1 MEYTFVLEKPI
12 EKRLSLSVKQGVESD
27 MKRSTLKNLISVAV
41 CLLFLLHPTF
51 AEGKIQ
57 YNNVRFKQLSITE
70 GLSHNTVNAISQDSK
85 GFMWFGT
92 RNGLCRYDGYNIT
105 RYFHE
110 EGDSTTISHDF
121 ITKLYNDPCRNVL
134 WISTEQGI
142 CKYNPQNEQF
152 TRYHIEGNNKN
163 SVLFLNTSDSR
174 LLTGCSNGIY
184 QYDNEKNSFTPFIL
198 NEGKGE
204 NIRGLVEDSNNV
216 LWINSNKG
224 VKRYNLKKEQ
234 FEPLP
239 LNIRPF
245 LETCIQLVMLP
256 GNQLLFNTPQE
267 VFVYNINNDSL
278 YPLAAIKD
286 IRQFRCATTDTM
298 NNIWLGTENGIFI
311 YDQTFRL
318 VTHYQQ
324 SESDLSNLN
333 DSPIY
338 SLFEDYN
345 HNMWVGTY
353 FGGVNY
359 FIYASDQFRIYPY
372 GNSPNH
378 LSGKAVRQIINTPD
392 NGLYIAT
399 EGGGLNYLNSNREI
413 TRSERLHE
421 RMNIK
426 ARNIHSLLIDSKQNL
441 WIGLFLRGMNY
452 YMPKENK
459 TLSFNDGMGKNSSGF
474 CIIEDETGK
483 IWYGGPSGL
492 FTLKKQNGSF
502 QLKKVSALP
511 VFCMLNLNDSI
522 IWTGNRQNG
531 IYQIN
536 KRTEEQTPLPQ
547 FSSSKL
553 YMTYLYMDSQGN
565 IWAGTN
571 NDGLFVLNKKGEKLK
586 SYSKKELGSNAIKG
600 IIEDDQNTIWIGT
613 DNGLCNIQPK
623 SGLISRYTIAD
634 GLPTNQFNYSS
645 VCKKP
650 DGELFFGTINGM
662 ISFYP
667 EQVRPVEPHFNIAL
681 TGVWSNNDVVS
692 SSNPDALLPASIS
705 ESDVMTLTHE
715 QAQSIRIEYSGLN
728 YQYKDKTQ
736 YAMKLEGIDKEWQF
750 VGNQHQV
757 RFSNLPTGDYT
768 LKIKASNDGVNWD
781 EKGQKE
787 LTIHVLPP
795 WWLSIWAYLTYVC
808 MVLCI
813 IYLAYKYTKAR
824 LILLMRLKTE
834 HEQRVNMEK
843 MNQSKINFFTYV
855 SHDLK
860 TPLTL
865 ILSPLQR
872 LIKQKQIDNNDRE
885 KLEVIYRNANRMH
898 YLIDEL
904 LTFSKIEM
912 QQMEINVRKGNI
924 MHFLEE
930 ISHIDIVSKEKE
942 IDFIVSLEETDEEVW
957 FSPSKLERIM
967 YNLLSNA
974 FKYTQPGDYVKL
986 SAKLLKKD
994 SENFIEISVK
1004 DSGRGIPKEM
1014 KDKIFD
1020 SYFQVEKKDHREGF
1034 GLGLSLTKSLIHMHK
1049 GEIKVESEVGK
1060 GSEFIVSLNVSE
1072 SAYSSSE
1079 KSLESIT
1086 SEEIQK
1092 YNLRMKETIELIP
1105 DQLIS
1110 TEQDNTD
1117 VKESILIVED
1127 NKEMNDY
1134 LAEIFS
1140 KDYQVFRAYNGAE
1153 ACKLLKKQ
1161 LPDLIVSDVMMPVM
1175 DGLELTAYVKQDLNS
1190 SHIPVILLTA
1200 KTDELDHTQGY
1211 LKGADAYI
1219 TKPFNAQNLE
1229 LLVQNMRTNRK
1240 QNIEYFKRIEKLNIT
1255 QITNNPRDEVF
1266 MKELVDLIMANIKDE
1281 EFGVTEIITHMKVS
1295 RSLLHT
1301 KLKSLTGCSITQFMR
1316 TIKMK
1321 EAKIHLQNGMNV
1333 SEASYA
1339 VGMSDPNYFTK
1350 CFKKEFNIT
1359 PTEFIKQL
1367 NL

>member
-152 TRYHIEGNNKN
+152 TRYHIEGNNK
-163 SVLFLNTSDSR
+163 NTSDSR

-399 EGGGLNYLNSNREI
+399 EDGGLNYLNSNREI

-930 ISHIDIVSKEKE
+930 ISHIFDIVSKEKE

-1049 GEIKVESEVGK
+1049 GEIKVESEVGN

>member
-311 YDQTFRL
+311 YNQTFRL

-399 EGGGLNYLNSNREI
+399 EDGGLNYLNSNREI

-600 IIEDDQNTIWIGT
+600 IIEDDQSTIWIGT

-736 YAMKLEGIDKEWQF
+736 YAM
-750 VGNQHQV
+750 NQHQV

-930 ISHIDIVSKEKE
+930 ISHIFDIVSKEKE

>member
-399 EGGGLNYLNSNREI
+399 EDGGLNYLNSNREI

-930 ISHIDIVSKEKE
+930 ISHIFDIVSKEKE

-1020 SYFQVEKKDHREGF
+1020 SYFQVEKKD
-1034 GLGLSLTKSLIHMHK
+1034 LTKSLIHMHK
-1049 GEIKVESEVGK
+1049 GEIKVESEVGN

>member
-399 EGGGLNYLNSNREI
+399 EDGGLNYLNSNREI

-452 YMPKENK
+452 YMPNK

-930 ISHIDIVSKEKE
+930 ISHIFDIVSKEKE

>member
-399 EGGGLNYLNSNREI
+399 EDGGLNYLNSNREI

-600 IIEDDQNTIWIGT
+600 IIDQNTIWIGT

-930 ISHIDIVSKEKE
+930 ISHIFDIVSKEKE

>member
-399 EGGGLNYLNSNREI
+399 EDGGLNYLNSNREI

-586 SYSKKELGSNAIKG
+586 SYSKKELGSNAI
-600 IIEDDQNTIWIGT
+600 WIGT
-613 DNGLCNIQPK
+613 DTGLCNIQPK

-930 ISHIDIVSKEKE
+930 ISHIFDIVSKEKE

-1086 SEEIQK
+1086 SVEIQK

-1117 VKESILIVED
+1117 VKESFLIVED

>member
-184 QYDNEKNSFTPFIL
+184 QYDNDKNSFTPFIL

-399 EGGGLNYLNSNREI
+399 EDGGLNYLNSNREI

-795 WWLSIWAYLTYVC
+795 WWLSIWAYL
-808 MVLCI
+808 

-930 ISHIDIVSKEKE
+930 ISHIFDIVSKEKE

>member
-399 EGGGLNYLNSNREI
+399 EDGGLNYLNSNREI

-571 NDGLFVLNKKGEKLK
+571 NEKLK

-930 ISHIDIVSKEKE
+930 ISHIFDIVSKEKE

>member
-399 EGGGLNYLNSNREI
+399 EDGGLNYLNSNREI

-553 YMTYLYMDSQGN
+553 N

-930 ISHIDIVSKEKE
+930 ISHIFDIVSKEKE

>member
-1 MEYTFVLEKPI
+1 
-12 EKRLSLSVKQGVESD
+12 

-399 EGGGLNYLNSNREI
+399 EDGGLNYLNSNREI

-834 HEQRVNMEK
+834 HEQRVMEK

-930 ISHIDIVSKEKE
+930 ISHIFDIVSKEKE

-1049 GEIKVESEVGK
+1049 GEIKVESEVGN

>member
-1 MEYTFVLEKPI
+1 
-12 EKRLSLSVKQGVESD
+12 
-27 MKRSTLKNLISVAV
+27 
-41 CLLFLLHPTF
+41 
-51 AEGKIQ
+51 
-57 YNNVRFKQLSITE
+57 
-70 GLSHNTVNAISQDSK
+70 
-85 GFMWFGT
+85 
-92 RNGLCRYDGYNIT
+92 
-105 RYFHE
+105 
-110 EGDSTTISHDF
+110 
-121 ITKLYNDPCRNVL
+121 
-134 WISTEQGI
+134 
-142 CKYNPQNEQF
+142 
-152 TRYHIEGNNKN
+152 
-163 SVLFLNTSDSR
+163 
-174 LLTGCSNGIY
+174 
-184 QYDNEKNSFTPFIL
+184 
-198 NEGKGE
+198 
-204 NIRGLVEDSNNV
+204 
-216 LWINSNKG
+216 
-224 VKRYNLKKEQ
+224 
-234 FEPLP
+234 
-239 LNIRPF
+239 
-245 LETCIQLVMLP
+245 
-256 GNQLLFNTPQE
+256 
-267 VFVYNINNDSL
+267 
-278 YPLAAIKD
+278 
-286 IRQFRCATTDTM
+286 
-298 NNIWLGTENGIFI
+298 
-311 YDQTFRL
+311 
-318 VTHYQQ
+318 
-324 SESDLSNLN
+324 
-333 DSPIY
+333 
-338 SLFEDYN
+338 
-345 HNMWVGTY
+345 
-353 FGGVNY
+353 
-359 FIYASDQFRIYPY
+359 
-372 GNSPNH
+372 
-378 LSGKAVRQIINTPD
+378 
-392 NGLYIAT
+392 
-399 EGGGLNYLNSNREI
+399 
-413 TRSERLHE
+413 
-421 RMNIK
+421 
-426 ARNIHSLLIDSKQNL
+426 
-441 WIGLFLRGMNY
+441 
-452 YMPKENK
+452 
-459 TLSFNDGMGKNSSGF
+459 
-474 CIIEDETGK
+474 
-483 IWYGGPSGL
+483 
-492 FTLKKQNGSF
+492 
-502 QLKKVSALP
+502 
-511 VFCMLNLNDSI
+511 
-522 IWTGNRQNG
+522 
-531 IYQIN
+531 
-536 KRTEEQTPLPQ
+536 
-547 FSSSKL
+547 
-553 YMTYLYMDSQGN
+553 
-565 IWAGTN
+565 
-571 NDGLFVLNKKGEKLK
+571 
-586 SYSKKELGSNAIKG
+586 
-600 IIEDDQNTIWIGT
+600 
-613 DNGLCNIQPK
+613 
-623 SGLISRYTIAD
+623 
-634 GLPTNQFNYSS
+634 
-645 VCKKP
+645 
-650 DGELFFGTINGM
+650 
-662 ISFYP
+662 
-667 EQVRPVEPHFNIAL
+667 
-681 TGVWSNNDVVS
+681 
-692 SSNPDALLPASIS
+692 
-705 ESDVMTLTHE
+705 
-715 QAQSIRIEYSGLN
+715 
-728 YQYKDKTQ
+728 
-736 YAMKLEGIDKEWQF
+736 
-750 VGNQHQV
+750 
-757 RFSNLPTGDYT
+757 
-768 LKIKASNDGVNWD
+768 
-781 EKGQKE
+781 
-787 LTIHVLPP
+787 
-795 WWLSIWAYLTYVC
+795 
-808 MVLCI
+808 
-813 IYLAYKYTKAR
+813 
-824 LILLMRLKTE
+824 MRLKTE

-930 ISHIDIVSKEKE
+930 ISHIFDIVSKEKE

-1200 KTDELDHTQGY
+1200 KTDELDHIQGY

>member
-1 MEYTFVLEKPI
+1 
-12 EKRLSLSVKQGVESD
+12 
-27 MKRSTLKNLISVAV
+27 
-41 CLLFLLHPTF
+41 
-51 AEGKIQ
+51 
-57 YNNVRFKQLSITE
+57 
-70 GLSHNTVNAISQDSK
+70 
-85 GFMWFGT
+85 
-92 RNGLCRYDGYNIT
+92 
-105 RYFHE
+105 
-110 EGDSTTISHDF
+110 
-121 ITKLYNDPCRNVL
+121 
-134 WISTEQGI
+134 
-142 CKYNPQNEQF
+142 
-152 TRYHIEGNNKN
+152 
-163 SVLFLNTSDSR
+163 
-174 LLTGCSNGIY
+174 
-184 QYDNEKNSFTPFIL
+184 
-198 NEGKGE
+198 
-204 NIRGLVEDSNNV
+204 
-216 LWINSNKG
+216 
-224 VKRYNLKKEQ
+224 
-234 FEPLP
+234 
-239 LNIRPF
+239 
-245 LETCIQLVMLP
+245 
-256 GNQLLFNTPQE
+256 
-267 VFVYNINNDSL
+267 
-278 YPLAAIKD
+278 
-286 IRQFRCATTDTM
+286 
-298 NNIWLGTENGIFI
+298 
-311 YDQTFRL
+311 
-318 VTHYQQ
+318 
-324 SESDLSNLN
+324 
-333 DSPIY
+333 
-338 SLFEDYN
+338 
-345 HNMWVGTY
+345 
-353 FGGVNY
+353 
-359 FIYASDQFRIYPY
+359 
-372 GNSPNH
+372 
-378 LSGKAVRQIINTPD
+378 
-392 NGLYIAT
+392 
-399 EGGGLNYLNSNREI
+399 
-413 TRSERLHE
+413 
-421 RMNIK
+421 
-426 ARNIHSLLIDSKQNL
+426 
-441 WIGLFLRGMNY
+441 
-452 YMPKENK
+452 
-459 TLSFNDGMGKNSSGF
+459 
-474 CIIEDETGK
+474 
-483 IWYGGPSGL
+483 
-492 FTLKKQNGSF
+492 
-502 QLKKVSALP
+502 
-511 VFCMLNLNDSI
+511 
-522 IWTGNRQNG
+522 
-531 IYQIN
+531 
-536 KRTEEQTPLPQ
+536 
-547 FSSSKL
+547 
-553 YMTYLYMDSQGN
+553 
-565 IWAGTN
+565 
-571 NDGLFVLNKKGEKLK
+571 
-586 SYSKKELGSNAIKG
+586 
-600 IIEDDQNTIWIGT
+600 
-613 DNGLCNIQPK
+613 
-623 SGLISRYTIAD
+623 
-634 GLPTNQFNYSS
+634 
-645 VCKKP
+645 
-650 DGELFFGTINGM
+650 
-662 ISFYP
+662 
-667 EQVRPVEPHFNIAL
+667 
-681 TGVWSNNDVVS
+681 
-692 SSNPDALLPASIS
+692 
-705 ESDVMTLTHE
+705 
-715 QAQSIRIEYSGLN
+715 
-728 YQYKDKTQ
+728 
-736 YAMKLEGIDKEWQF
+736 
-750 VGNQHQV
+750 
-757 RFSNLPTGDYT
+757 
-768 LKIKASNDGVNWD
+768 
-781 EKGQKE
+781 
-787 LTIHVLPP
+787 
-795 WWLSIWAYLTYVC
+795 
-808 MVLCI
+808 
-813 IYLAYKYTKAR
+813 
-824 LILLMRLKTE
+824 MRRKTE

-930 ISHIDIVSKEKE
+930 ISHIFDIVSKEKE

>member
-1 MEYTFVLEKPI
+1 MKKYPKIGIRPTIDGRQGGVRESLE
-12 EKRLSLSVKQGVESD
+12 EKTMNLAKAVAELISSN
-27 MKRSTLKNLISVAV
+27 LKN
-41 CLLFLLHPTF
+41 
-51 AEGKIQ
+51 G
-57 YNNVRFKQLSITE
+57 
-70 GLSHNTVNAISQDSK
+70 
-85 GFMWFGT
+85 
-92 RNGLCRYDGYNIT
+92 DGSPVECVIA
-105 RYFHE
+105 
-110 EGDSTTISHDF
+110 DSTIGRVAESAACAEKFEREGVGSTITVTSCWCYGAETMDM
-121 ITKLYNDPCRNVL
+121 
-134 WISTEQGI
+134 
-142 CKYNPQNEQF
+142 NPH
-152 TRYHIEGNNKN
+152 YPKAVWG
-163 SVLFLNTSDSR
+163 
-174 LLTGCSNGIY
+174 
-184 QYDNEKNSFTPFIL
+184 
-198 NEGKGE
+198 
-204 NIRGLVEDSNNV
+204 
-216 LWINSNKG
+216 
-224 VKRYNLKKEQ
+224 
-234 FEPLP
+234 
-239 LNIRPF
+239 
-245 LETCIQLVMLP
+245 
-256 GNQLLFNTPQE
+256 FN
-267 VFVYNINNDSL
+267 
-278 YPLAAIKD
+278 
-286 IRQFRCATTDTM
+286 
-298 NNIWLGTENGIFI
+298 GTE
-311 YDQTFRL
+311 R
-318 VTHYQQ
+318 
-324 SESDLSNLN
+324 
-333 DSPIY
+333 P
-338 SLFEDYN
+338 
-345 HNMWVGTY
+345 
-353 FGGVNY
+353 
-359 FIYASDQFRIYPY
+359 
-372 GNSPNH
+372 
-378 LSGKAVRQIINTPD
+378 
-392 NGLYIAT
+392 
-399 EGGGLNYLNSNREI
+399 
-413 TRSERLHE
+413 
-421 RMNIK
+421 
-426 ARNIHSLLIDSKQNL
+426 
-441 WIGLFLRGMNY
+441 
-452 YMPKENK
+452 
-459 TLSFNDGMGKNSSGF
+459 
-474 CIIEDETGK
+474 
-483 IWYGGPSGL
+483 
-492 FTLKKQNGSF
+492 
-502 QLKKVSALP
+502 
-511 VFCMLNLNDSI
+511 
-522 IWTGNRQNG
+522 
-531 IYQIN
+531 
-536 KRTEEQTPLPQ
+536 
-547 FSSSKL
+547 
-553 YMTYLYMDSQGN
+553 
-565 IWAGTN
+565 
-571 NDGLFVLNKKGEKLK
+571 
-586 SYSKKELGSNAIKG
+586 KKELGSNAIKG

-930 ISHIDIVSKEKE
+930 ISHIFDIVSKEKE

-1049 GEIKVESEVGK
+1049 GEIKVESEVGN